1 MTDHDEE
8 ARDEEHEASTTDEE
22 ARDEEQPPSTTDEA
36 PSEPEPAGPS
46 QPDDGGL
53 SSRQKLIA
61 GFWAIAVVAIMV
73 VTVTTLGGAGSMGGE
88 PAPTTT
94 TQAEAGDAPSGPAMG
109 ATAPPATF
117 TLSNGTE
124 RDLSRYL
131 GDRILLWF
139 PAATCETCQIQA
151 ARMARNASRLRNLT
165 VIALTPR
172 SMAGAGAPTGRAFAE
187 AYAPATLNESNW
199 VWGVPSRSM
208 VRTYNPEGSHG
219 LGYLINESGHVV
231 ARGSRPANSLDVIA
245 QFANGSV

>member
-1 MTDHDEE
+1 MT
-8 ARDEEHEASTTDEE
+8 
-22 ARDEEQPPSTTDEA
+22 
-36 PSEPEPAGPS
+36 EPDPAGQDRAQTPS
-46 QPDDGGL
+46 KDDEPPELESDGPPATDDGGL
-53 SSRQKLIA
+53 STRQNLIA
-61 GFWAIAVVAIMV
+61 GFWAIAVVAILA

-88 PAPTTT
+88 PASTTT
-94 TQAEAGDAPSGPAMG
+94 TQAEAGGGPSGPAIG
-109 ATAPPATF
+109 AEAPPATF

-124 RDLSRYL
+124 RTLSRYL

-151 ARMARNASRLRNLT
+151 ARMAQNASRLRNLT